1 MTGGRAVWA
10 GRADVGAGPY
20 GGDERGPCP
29 PFAGE
34 LPAEL
39 TSPAL
44 APPSRGSCPR
54 SGLRGADVQRA
65 VFICMDGERP
75 PPALRAT
82 SPARGEVREKR
93 IATPVCGLARNDG
106 GQGGFWRGGPMWATA
121 PMGVMRGGLA
131 PPFCGGAAGGVDFPR
146 SGSPLAGELSAQR
159 AEGADVQRAVFT
171 CMDGERSPP
180 ALRATS
186 PARGEVF
193 GAGRQG
199 RRKAGAA
206 LGGPGR
212 VRLFT

>member
-1 MTGGRAVWA
+1 MTGSRAVLA

-54 SGLRGADVQRA
+54 SGLRGADLQRA
-65 VFICMDGERP
+65 VFTCMGGVRP

-82 SPARGEVREKR
+82 SPARGEV
-93 IATPVCGLARNDG
+93 
-106 GQGGFWRGGPMWATA
+106 FW
-121 PMGVMRGGLA
+121 
-131 PPFCGGAAGGVDFPR
+131 
-146 SGSPLAGELSAQR
+146 
-159 AEGADVQRAVFT
+159 
-171 CMDGERSPP
+171 
-180 ALRATS
+180 
-186 PARGEVF
+186 
-193 GAGRQG
+193 AGRQG
-199 RRKAGAA
+199 RKKAGAA

-212 VRLFT
+212 VGLFT

>member
-1 MTGGRAVWA
+1 M
-10 GRADVGAGPY
+10 GAGPY

-82 SPARGEVREKR
+82 SPARGEVRKN
-93 IATPVCGLARNDG
+93 GLPRQSADWLAMTG
-106 GQGGFWRGGPMWATA
+106 GRA
-121 PMGVMRGGLA
+121 V
-131 PPFCGGAAGGVDFPR
+131 
-146 SGSPLAGELSAQR
+146 LAGR
-159 AEGADVQRAVFT
+159 ADVG
-171 CMDGERSPP
+171 DGPYGGDERGPCPP
-180 ALRATS
+180 LLRGS
-186 PARGEVF
+186 C
-193 GAGRQG
+193 
-199 RRKAGAA
+199 RRS
-206 LGGPGR
+206 
-212 VRLFT
+212 

>member
-1 MTGGRAVWA
+1 M
-10 GRADVGAGPY
+10 P
-20 GGDERGPCP
+20 P

-39 TSPAL
+39 TSLAL

-54 SGLRGADVQRA
+54 SGLR
-65 VFICMDGERP
+65 
-75 PPALRAT
+75 
-82 SPARGEVREKR
+82 
-93 IATPVCGLARNDG
+93 
-106 GQGGFWRGGPMWATA
+106 
-121 PMGVMRGGLA
+121 
-131 PPFCGGAAGGVDFPR
+131 
-146 SGSPLAGELSAQR
+146 
-159 AEGADVQRAVFT
+159 GADVQRAVFT